1 MMVVTKIILGAVIL
15 VKMTRINSVI
25 ATVQNIC
32 SLVGRD
38 EYNMGSTLVLN
49 IYYIRNLFIKIK

>member
-32 SLVGRD
+32 NLVGRD
-38 EYNMGSTLVLN
+38 EYNMGSTLGLN

>member
-1 MMVVTKIILGAVIL
+1 MVVTKIILGAVIL

-32 SLVGRD
+32 NLVGRD
-38 EYNMGSTLVLN
+38 EYNMGSTLGLN